1 MTRVTLVEQLGR
13 SCQFLSPF
21 VSFFFLLLFGLVRE
35 GDTRGND
42 KYASN
47 NVGLIKFTM
56 QM

>member
-21 VSFFFLLLFGLVRE
+21 VSFFFFLLVTE

>member
-21 VSFFFLLLFGLVRE
+21 VSFFFFLLFGLVRE
-35 GDTRGND
+35 GDTRG